1 MGGFIL
7 PKFQL
12 SCIIS
17 SIPFSCHVFKL
28 FHFKMWSMDY
38 DQTKHLVNE
47 IAKSVGSEIETI
59 WWPDCFPQILELMW
73 LLSKH
78 LQS

>member
-1 MGGFIL
+1 
-7 PKFQL
+7 
-12 SCIIS
+12 
-17 SIPFSCHVFKL
+17 
-28 FHFKMWSMDY
+28 MDY

-47 IAKSVGSEIETI
+47 IAKSVGSEVETI
-59 WWPDCFPQILELMW
+59 WWPDCFPHILELMW